1 MKKSHTSI
9 GPFNLYSLEAGRFR
23 LDGGAMFGVVP
34 KTLWSRYID
43 VDEKNRIHMAMRCLL
58 IESKNTNKLYLVDN
72 GSGTKFDD
80 KFEQIYQLDYE
91 HSDLLSSLNEYGFNP
106 EDITDI
112 IFSHLHFDHCG
123 GTTYYDDNG
132 DIQHTFSNA
141 TYHVTKK
148 QLETATDPNAREKAS
163 FLPDNINPIKNWDK
177 LNLVD
182 EHHTY
187 EDGLEA
193 LPVNGHTIGQQLPKI
208 TGGQHTVV
216 FAADLI
222 PTHVHL
228 PLPWVMGY
236 DMYPVTTLDE
246 KQRYLDQAV
255 EDHWHLFLEH
265 DADQEMVTV
274 KKKEGK
280 YAVDEKLTLN
290 DLTG

>member
-1 MKKSHTSI
+1 
-9 GPFNLYSLEAGRFR
+9 
-23 LDGGAMFGVVP
+23 
-34 KTLWSRYID
+34 
-43 VDEKNRIHMAMRCLL
+43 MAMRCLL
-58 IESKNTNKLYLVDN
+58 IESQKTDKLYLVDN

-91 HSDLLSSLNEYGFNP
+91 HSDLLSSLNEYGFKP
-106 EDITDI
+106 EDITDV

-123 GTTYYDDNG
+123 GTTYYDDHG
-132 DIQHTFSNA
+132 DIQHTFPNA

-177 LNLVD
+177 LNLV
-182 EHHTY
+182 EKKHTY

-193 LPVNGHTIGQQLPKI
+193 LPVDGHTIGQQLPKI
-208 TGGQHTVV
+208 SGEQDTVL

-246 KQRYLDQAV
+246 KERYLDQAV
-255 EDHWHLFLEH
+255 DNNWYLFLEH
-265 DADQEMVTV
+265 DADQELVTV
-274 KKKEGK
+274 KKESGK
-280 YAVDEKLTLN
+280 YAVDKKLTLS
-290 DLTG
+290 DIGS